1 MEELKLMAQTI
12 QNVVDDNMAVLK
24 KMEDK
29 KGTNMY
35 DHKLGEI
42 SAYNDVVTM
51 ILLRINLLEKEGKN

>member
-12 QNVVDDNMAVLK
+12 QNIVDDNMAVLE

-35 DHKLGEI
+35 DRKLGEI

-51 ILLRINLLEKEGKN
+51 VLMRINLLEKEGNN

>member
-12 QNVVDDNMAVLK
+12 QNMVDDNMAVLK

-35 DHKLGEI
+35 AHKLGEI

-51 ILLRINLLEKEGKN
+51 VLLRINLLEKEGKN

>member
-1 MEELKLMAQTI
+1 MEELKAIAQAV
-12 QNVVDDNMAVLK
+12 QSLVNDNMAVLR

-35 DHKLGEI
+35 AHKLGEI

>member
-12 QNVVDDNMAVLK
+12 QNVVDDNMTVLK